1 MCLRL
6 PFAPGISQ
14 AWDSTQVPRHGR
26 PHQVNRRS
34 RERQVQRGSSGS
46 LGRLPFHSSSPPFC
60 DAVRCLV
67 VGLRLFSPL
76 SSPFTLGLLTE
87 LSCGPSGLLASSPP
101 SCSGPG
107 PGLLSAHARANPQ
120 PSLLSSAVPFS
131 ACSSRPC
138 GSSCLRF
145 GDSPFSLAL
154 QPRVKTWDYI
164 LSTLSK
170 YLRLQ
175 FVFTY
180 LLPV

>member
-87 LSCGPSGLLASSPP
+87 LRSFGA
-101 SCSGPG
+101 PG
-107 PGLLSAHARANPQ
+107 PHRPGFITALLLWARAWSP
-120 PSLLSSAVPFS
+120 VC
-131 ACSSRPC
+131 ACARKPAALAPVEC
-138 GSSCLRF
+138 GSL
-145 GDSPFSLAL
+145 
-154 QPRVKTWDYI
+154 
-164 LSTLSK
+164 
-170 YLRLQ
+170 
-175 FVFTY
+175 
-180 LLPV
+180 

>member
-6 PFAPGISQ
+6 LFAPGISQ

-34 RERQVQRGSSGS
+34 RERQVQHGSSGS

-87 LSCGPSGLLASSPP
+87 LLRSFGA
-101 SCSGPG
+101 
-107 PGLLSAHARANPQ
+107 PGLITALLLWARAWSP
-120 PSLLSSAVPFS
+120 VC
-131 ACSSRPC
+131 ACARKPAALAPVEC
-138 GSSCLRF
+138 GSL
-145 GDSPFSLAL
+145 
-154 QPRVKTWDYI
+154 
-164 LSTLSK
+164 
-170 YLRLQ
+170 
-175 FVFTY
+175 
-180 LLPV
+180 